1 MNSKTIISGH
11 KNPDVDSIMSAY
23 ALAEL
28 KHMQGDKSVEAICP
42 GLMPGKAAWLFNEFK
57 AKPIRRRNDVYLR
70 VRDIMNT
77 EYASIYGSKTVL
89 DAVAALRKFD
99 KTTIPVIEKDG
110 TFLGILSPVNLI
122 SELLNID
129 SKSDSSLTGRSVVS
143 SIKKIAKT
151 LKAEFL
157 SGAIDSDLKTYD
169 MFVAAMSLE
178 FFDKHVKAAPTHEPV
193 VIVGDR
199 PEIHLRVLQNN
210 IKLIIITGNC
220 PVEAAVIEMAKAKNV
235 TILRTKYD
243 SATVIRRV
251 KFSTPVR
258 NITLRSDAV
267 VLSPTDMVHDIKYK
281 VMSATT
287 AQCPVCDHDGKLVG
301 IVAKSNLTAPPPMKM
316 IFVDHNELSQAV
328 PGAEELPIVEVVD
341 HHRIGI
347 RPTVEPIRY
356 TCDVVGS
363 TCTIVANMFK
373 NAGIAPAK
381 STAGLLLSGIV
392 TDTLLFQSPT
402 TTELDK
408 TTAKWLEKLSG
419 VKSDKLMTRLL
430 EIDSPLATMTAH
442 NAINSDRKDYNE
454 NGWSFSIA
462 QLEETNL
469 SIVYKQKEKLLLELQ
484 RRVASEKLDFFGL
497 IITDAVRG
505 NSVLLYAGNKQ
516 IVNALHFKK
525 KDNDIIMMPG
535 VLSRK
540 KQFLPLILSIISELP
555 K

>member
-11 KNPDVDSIMSAY
+11 KNPDVDSIMAAY

-28 KHMQGDKSVEAICP
+28 KQRQGDKTVEAICP

-57 AKPIRRRNDVYLR
+57 ARPIRRRNDVYLR
-70 VRDIMNT
+70 VRDVMNT

-89 DAVAALRKFD
+89 DAVSALRKFD

-122 SELLNID
+122 TELLNID
-129 SKSDSSLTGRSVVS
+129 SRSDSSLTGRSVVS
-143 SIKKIAKT
+143 SIKKIAST

-157 SGAIDSDLKTYD
+157 SGSINSELKTYD
-169 MFVAAMSLE
+169 IFVAAMSLE
-178 FFDKHVKAAPTHEPV
+178 FFDKHVKAAPAHEPV

-220 PVEAAVIEMAKAKNV
+220 PVETSVVELAKAKNV

-267 VLSPTDMVHDIKYK
+267 ILSPSDMVHDIKYK
-281 VMSATT
+281 VMAATT
-287 AQCPVCDHDGKLVG
+287 AQCPVCDHEGKLVG

-363 TCTIVANMFK
+363 TCTIVANMYK
-373 NAGIAPAK
+373 NAGISPEK
-381 STAGLLLSGIV
+381 NTAGLLLSGIV

-408 TTAKWLEKLSG
+408 STAKWLEKLSG
-419 VKSDKLMTRLL
+419 VKADKLMTRLL

-469 SIVYKQKEKLLLELQ
+469 SIVYKHKEKLISELQ
-484 RRVASEKLDFFGL
+484 RRVATEKLDFFGL

-505 NSVLLYAGNKQ
+505 NSVLLYAGNEQ
-516 IVNALHFKK
+516 ILNSLHFKK
-525 KDNDIIMMPG
+525 KDNDILLMPG

-540 KQFLPLILSIISELP
+540 KQFLPLILSIISETP

>member
-11 KNPDVDSIMSAY
+11 KNPDVDSIMAAY

-28 KHMQGDKSVEAICP
+28 KQRQGDKTVEAICP

-57 AKPIRRRNDVYLR
+57 ARPIRRRNDVYLR
-70 VRDIMNT
+70 VRDVMNT

-122 SELLNID
+122 TELLNID

-157 SGAIDSDLKTYD
+157 SGAIDSELKTYD

-178 FFDKHVKAAPTHEPV
+178 FFDKHVKAAPAHEPV

-220 PVEAAVIEMAKAKNV
+220 PVETAVVELAKAKNV

-267 VLSPTDMVHDIKYK
+267 ILSPSDMVHDIKYK
-281 VMSATT
+281 VMAATT
-287 AQCPVCDHDGKLVG
+287 AQCPVCDHEGKLVG

-328 PGAEELPIVEVVD
+328 PGAEELPIIEVVD

-347 RPTVEPIRY
+347 RPTLEPIRY

-363 TCTIVANMFK
+363 TCTIVANMYK
-373 NAGIAPAK
+373 NAGISPEK
-381 STAGLLLSGIV
+381 NTAGLLLSGIV

-408 TTAKWLEKLSG
+408 STAKWLEKLSG
-419 VKSDKLMTRLL
+419 VKADKLMTRLL

-469 SIVYKQKEKLLLELQ
+469 SIVYKHKEKLISELQ
-484 RRVASEKLDFFGL
+484 RRVATEKLDFFGL

-505 NSVLLYAGNKQ
+505 NSVLLYAGNEQ
-516 IVNALHFKK
+516 ILNSLHFKK
-525 KDNDIIMMPG
+525 KDNDILLMPG

-540 KQFLPLILSIISELP
+540 KQFLPLILSIISEMP